1 MQKRKTFF
9 NLSSLISPLSY
20 LKRKTHCFTL
30 IELLVVVAIIAIL
43 AGLLLPALNA
53 AKKKAQ
59 DSACRSNLKQIY
71 LGFFNYCDDYQTWCP
86 VQRYYLHNRT
96 PHPVPFYG
104 QFQRLKYI
112 TSGKTFACPGN
123 KAQVKG
129 DYPNNGAARMG
140 TTYGIAVG
148 TFGIDV
154 ANAIKY
160 NAVAR
165 ERKSSDTVVFGDTA
179 SISAGNDAQSSFSKS
194 SSYAGDIIYNSSNSN
209 RKAFTG
215 PADFSDQ
222 GIYLL
227 HPRVSANVVTFG
239 GHVTV
244 FRTRGTD
251 LRWCSA
257 FMPNRRY
264 DDTTGTFANKN

>member
-1 MQKRKTFF
+1 M
-9 NLSSLISPLSY
+9 NGHSSL
-20 LKRKTHCFTL
+20 KRERSGFFTL
-30 IELLVVVAIIAIL
+30 IELLVVIAIIAIL
-43 AGLLLPALNA
+43 AGMLLPALNA

-59 DSACRSNLKQIY
+59 DSSCRSKLKQIY

-86 VQRYYLHNRT
+86 VQLFPLYTRKTQMPY
-96 PHPVPFYG
+96 YG
-104 QFQRLKYI
+104 QFMRLKYI
-112 TSGKTFACPGN
+112 ISGKIFACPAN
-123 KAQVKG
+123 KAKIYAG
-129 DYPNNGAARMG
+129 YCPDDGAARMG

-179 SISAGNDAQSSFSKS
+179 SISAGNDAQSSFPRS
-194 SSYAGDIIYNSSNSN
+194 SSVAGDVIYSSSTST
-209 RKAFTG
+209 ASGFTG
-215 PADFSDQ
+215 RADFSLQ

-244 FRTRGTD
+244 FRTRGQQ
-251 LRWCSA
+251 LRFCSA
-257 FMPNRRY
+257 FKPNRRH
-264 DDTTGTFANKN
+264 DDTTGTFTYKN